1 MNNREVATAS
11 PVNTRQDRRASGCS
25 QHLVERHRLV
35 CHHGHIALRHPLG
48 TFNTFIINRNKHS
61 CLIINSKIRLLKR
74 HSCFFIALAHNIF
87 LTPQPQEAA
96 GHKRRTEPAETQALS
111 NGSICSCGVVIVR
124 PWRGAQS
131 GSRTSCRLGRGSAC
145 G

>member
-1 MNNREVATAS
+1 MNTRELATAS
-11 PVNTRQDRRASGCS
+11 PVNTRQDRRASGCP

-74 HSCFFIALAHNIF
+74 HSCFFIALAPNIF
-87 LTPQPQEAA
+87 FHAVAINSLLN
-96 GHKRRTEPAETQALS
+96 RY
-111 NGSICSCGVVIVR
+111 
-124 PWRGAQS
+124 
-131 GSRTSCRLGRGSAC
+131 
-145 G
+145 